1 MEHTFIDSS
10 KWVPI
15 HTLPGFEC
23 CIEYYVSSDG
33 EVKSTKGGIDK
44 ILRPS
49 LKSNGYLSVNLTQR
63 IGRGKNLSVHIH
75 RLVALAFIGHPPTPM
90 GRHAQNSIIQ
100 FIDGNR
106 SNCSVDNLRWV
117 KVAHKNK
124 PFAA

>member
-75 RLVALAFIGHPPTPM
+75 RLVALAFIGRPPTPM

>member
-44 ILRPS
+44 ILKPS

-63 IGRGKNLSVHIH
+63 IGRGKNLTVHIH

-117 KVAHKNK
+117 KVAYKNK

>member
-44 ILRPS
+44 ILKPS

-63 IGRGKNLSVHIH
+63 IGRGKNLTVHIH

-124 PFAA
+124 PFAG

>member
-63 IGRGKNLSVHIH
+63 IGRGKNLTVHIH

>member
-44 ILRPS
+44 ILKPS

-63 IGRGKNLSVHIH
+63 IGRGKNLTVHIH

>member
-44 ILRPS
+44 ILKPS

-63 IGRGKNLSVHIH
+63 IGRGKNLTVHIH
-75 RLVALAFIGHPPTPM
+75 RLVALAFIGHPPPPM

>member
-44 ILRPS
+44 ILKPS

-63 IGRGKNLSVHIH
+63 IGRGKNLTVHIH

-106 SNCSVDNLRWV
+106 SNCSVDDLRWV